1 MSRGNTGPSKSGGLG
16 GAGKGTGL
24 GSAAKALGA
33 KVSAGKPVAP
43 KPVAKAPTKP
53 SFTPG
58 KLPSTSKAL
67 KPGAPVM
74 GAQRMA
80 QPTKAAAQVNKDR
93 MNKTLGKLGF

>member
-16 GAGKGTGL
+16 GAGKGAGL
-24 GSAAKALGA
+24 GGAAKSVGA
-33 KVSAGKPVAP
+33 KLGAGKPAP
-43 KPVAKAPTKP
+43 KPA
-53 SFTPG
+53 FTPG

-67 KPGAPVM
+67 KPGAPVA

-80 QPTKAAAQVNKDR
+80 QPSKAAAQVNKDR

>member
-24 GSAAKALGA
+24 SGAAKALGA
-33 KVSAGKPVAP
+33 KTGAGKTP
-43 KPVAKAPTKP
+43 AKAPAKP
-53 SFTPG
+53 AFAPG

-80 QPTKAAAQVNKDR
+80 QPSKAAAQVNKDR